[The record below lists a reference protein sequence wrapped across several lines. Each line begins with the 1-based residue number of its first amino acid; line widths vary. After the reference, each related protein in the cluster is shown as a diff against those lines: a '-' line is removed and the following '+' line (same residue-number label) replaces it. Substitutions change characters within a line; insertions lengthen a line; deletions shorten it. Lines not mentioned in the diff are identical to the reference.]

1 MICVECRRVAPV
13 NWSMVRQLI
22 VFGDC
27 GVWMV
32 SDLMMLELRVMSASV
47 FATGMVRAWV
57 LMLELESACC
67 SCEVH
72 AAQRMLVGSIHVH
85 VEVDDDGVMDN

>member
-1 MICVECRRVAPV
+1 MAPV

-67 SCEVH
+67 SCEVPRPSECCGFDSR
-72 AAQRMLVGSIHVH
+72 ACRGR
-85 VEVDDDGVMDN
+85 

>member
-1 MICVECRRVAPV
+1 
-13 NWSMVRQLI
+13 MVRQLI

-27 GVWMV
+27 DVWMV
-32 SDLMMLELRVMSASV
+32 SGLMMLELRVMSASV

-85 VEVDDDGVMDN
+85 VEVDDDGVVDN

>member
-1 MICVECRRVAPV
+1 MPASGTGELVDGSATGRV
-13 NWSMVRQLI
+13 
-22 VFGDC
+22 GDC

-32 SDLMMLELRVMSASV
+32 SGLMMLELRVMSASV

-57 LMLELESACC
+57 LMLELESVCC

-72 AAQRMLVGSIHVH
+72 ATQRTLVGSIRVH